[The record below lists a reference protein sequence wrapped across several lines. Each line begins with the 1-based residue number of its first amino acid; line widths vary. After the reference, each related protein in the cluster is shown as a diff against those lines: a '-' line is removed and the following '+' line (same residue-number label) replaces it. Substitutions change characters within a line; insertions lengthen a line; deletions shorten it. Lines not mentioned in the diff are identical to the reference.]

1 MDFTQRFFVLLLGMT
16 LASCDFFLSQE
27 KITED
32 LVEEELY
39 QIDWNEV
46 DQYPLFD
53 ACRENLPKPEQR
65 ACFENTMMAQLGK
78 ALEGMEFEVNN
89 DLNDTVLLDF
99 LIDEHG
105 FITVQSVEE
114 RSDVLQEIED
124 FNATISK
131 RLNDLTTVAPA
142 LKRGV
147 PVSIR
152 FRLPVVLNTEKP

>member
-1 MDFTQRFFVLLLGMT
+1 MLEQ
-16 LASCDFFLSQE
+16 LS
-27 KITED
+27 
-32 LVEEELY
+32 
-39 QIDWNEV
+39 
-46 DQYPLFD
+46 
-53 ACRENLPKPEQR
+53 
-65 ACFENTMMAQLGK
+65 K

-114 RSDVLQEIED
+114 RSAVLQEIED

>member
-1 MDFTQRFFVLLLGMT
+1 MDFTQRFFVLLLGISLT
-16 LASCDFFLSQE
+16 SCDFFISQE

-53 ACRENLPKPEQR
+53 ACRESLPKPEQR
-65 ACFENTMMAQLGK
+65 ACFESTMLEQLSK
-78 ALEGMEFEVNN
+78 ALEGMTFEVDN

-99 LIDEHG
+99 KIDEHG
-105 FITVQSVEE
+105 FIRVQSVEE
-114 RSDVLQEIED
+114 RSAVLQEIED
-124 FNATISK
+124 FNATITK

-147 PVSIR
+147 PVSIQ
-152 FRLPVVLNTEKP
+152 FRLPVVLNTNNP